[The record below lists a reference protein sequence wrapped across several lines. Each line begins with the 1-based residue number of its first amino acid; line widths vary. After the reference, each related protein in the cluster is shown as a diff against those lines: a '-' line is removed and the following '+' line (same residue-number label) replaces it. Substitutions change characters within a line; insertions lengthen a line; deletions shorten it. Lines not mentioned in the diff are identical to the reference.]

1 MLECTRIYK
10 NWKGLMKEKE
20 AQFRIIEIITL
31 KFLLTGFGSH
41 IGNIMRSDNPGGRL
55 EEKIRIGRK
64 P

>member
-1 MLECTRIYK
+1 
-10 NWKGLMKEKE
+10 MKEKE